1 MEYNMEVKT
10 KTMGT
15 VSVDDKNIIEFP
27 NGLLGFEDFHR
38 YALIESEYKPFFWM
52 QSLDESS
59 LAFLI
64 VDPFIIADNYE
75 LDVDDKALSEID
87 VASSADVI
95 VWAIVT
101 VPSDGGPVTANLQ
114 GPVVVNKKNNLAL
127 QVILAD
133 TKWTTKYNII
143 KALKAKGAK

>member
-1 MEYNMEVKT
+1 MLYVKT

-15 VSVDDKNIIEFP
+15 VSVDEKNVIEFP
-27 NGLLGFEDFHR
+27 NGLLGFEDFHKF
-38 YALIESEYKPFFWM
+38 ALIESEYKPFYWM
-52 QSLDESS
+52 QSLDESG

-64 VDPFIIADNYE
+64 VDPFIIAEKYE
-75 LDVDDKALSEID
+75 LDVDDKTLSEID
-87 VASSADVI
+87 VESAADVI

-101 VPSDGGPVTANLQ
+101 VPADGGPVTANLQ

>member
-1 MEYNMEVKT
+1 MEKKMEIKT

-15 VSVDDKNIIEFP
+15 VSVDEKNVIDFP
-27 NGLLGFEDFHR
+27 NGLLGFEDFHK
-38 YALIESEYKPFFWM
+38 YAIIEAEYKPFFWM
-52 QSLDESS
+52 QSLDEPS

-64 VDPFIIADNYE
+64 VDPFIIAEHYE
-75 LDVDDKALSEID
+75 LDVDDKTLGEID
-87 VASSADVI
+87 VESSADVI

-101 VPSDGGPVTANLQ
+101 VPCDGGPVTANLQ
-114 GPVVVNKKNNLAL
+114 GPVIVNKKNNLAL
-127 QVILAD
+127 QIILAD